1 MAKTNRITRIV
12 RNDDERLKHMSY
24 LAQRSLPY
32 TATDEDGEKVKRST
46 PQNSLQHKWLTEVA
60 EQNKEH
66 TYEQYRALCKL
77 WFGVPILCAADAEYE
92 AVYMADVE
100 PLPYETKVALMT
112 RPIDLPV
119 TRLMDKS
126 QMQQYLDAMY
136 HHFVIKRGLHLTQ
149 PPIDGVYYE

>member
-1 MAKTNRITRIV
+1 MAKTSRITRIV

-32 TATDEDGEKVKRST
+32 TATEEDGEKVKRST
-46 PQNSLQHKWLTEVA
+46 PQNSLQHKWLTEIA
-60 EQNKEH
+60 AQKKDY

-119 TRLMDKS
+119 TRLMDKG
-126 QMQQYLDAMY
+126 QMSEYLQCIYD
-136 HHFVIKRGLHLTQ
+136 HFTTKHNLRLTQ
-149 PPIDGVYYE
+149 PMEGVYSE

>member
-32 TATDEDGEKVKRST
+32 TATEEDGEKVKRST
-46 PQNSLQHKWLTEVA
+46 PQNSLQHKWLTEIA
-60 EQNKEH
+60 QQKKQHN
-66 TYEQYRALCKL
+66 YEEYRALCKL

-119 TRLMDKS
+119 TRLMNKE
-126 QMQQYLDAMY
+126 QMSEYLQAIYD
-136 HHFVIKRGLHLTQ
+136 HFTTKHNLRLTQ

>member
-1 MAKTNRITRIV
+1 MTKSTKVSRIV

-24 LAQRSLPY
+24 LATRSLPY
-32 TATDEDGEKVKRST
+32 TATEEDGEKVKRST

-60 EQNKEH
+60 VQNKEH